1 MPIRIAA
8 AFALCLSTAA
18 AAQQGAAPPARP
30 TMQQLLG
37 AGYDLKAVELT
48 TGPCGNQP
56 ANRTQQ
62 CRREFHYLQSPRK
75 ESVFRCEIGNW
86 NGRVVQECTRV

>member
-1 MPIRIAA
+1 MLIRIAA
-8 AFALCLSTAA
+8 AFALCASTAA
-18 AAQQGAAPPARP
+18 AAQQPAAAPPRP
-30 TMQQLLG
+30 MMQQLLDS
-37 AGYDLKAVELT
+37 GYDLKAVELT

-56 ANRTQQ
+56 ANRAQQ

-75 ESVFRCEIGNW
+75 ETVFRCELGNW